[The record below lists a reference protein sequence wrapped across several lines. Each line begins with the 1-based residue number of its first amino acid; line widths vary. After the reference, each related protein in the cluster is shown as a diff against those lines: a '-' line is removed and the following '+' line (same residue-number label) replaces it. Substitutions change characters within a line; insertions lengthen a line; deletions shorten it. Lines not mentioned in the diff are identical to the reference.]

1 MSAAHCMETPW
12 ETMGPPGLWL
22 DHRVCRSLGW
32 GQGDNGSWGQ
42 RRRHP
47 QLGMSVGSRSQL
59 GVSVGSSSGMG
70 MSVGSRSDWGYHG
83 VMLMGMLLAGR
94 MQDH

>member
-1 MSAAHCMETPW
+1 MSAAHCMETPR

-32 GQGDNGSWGQ
+32 GQGDDRSWGQ

-47 QLGMSVGSRSQL
+47 RL
-59 GVSVGSSSGMG
+59 G

-94 MQDH
+94 MQDR